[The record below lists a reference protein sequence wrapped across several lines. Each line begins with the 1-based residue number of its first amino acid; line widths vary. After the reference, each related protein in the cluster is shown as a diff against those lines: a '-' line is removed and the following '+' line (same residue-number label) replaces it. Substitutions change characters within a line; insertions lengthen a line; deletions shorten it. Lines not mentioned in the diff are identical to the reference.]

1 MMERTIMPKHPAVL
15 LAGAGVLVTASAAL
29 AATAPASPEW
39 RTTSVALPD
48 GSQAEI
54 RYVGDI
60 PPQVTVSMPVVQD
73 PRAAVVDDV
82 AHGVD
87 NVDGGIPRARRIIQA
102 RPTPAPPQ
110 ATLPQLVVAGDAP
123 KGSTYE
129 YTLITTGT
137 DGKVCAQR
145 TEWTSRGRGKEPEVR
160 RDDSGEGCAGM
171 ASATPVPSALA
182 PAPAPVPAPAPAVP
196 HKPVRIDPDAI

>member
-1 MMERTIMPKHPAVL
+1 MMGRTIMPKHPAVL
-15 LAGAGVLVTASAAL
+15 LAAALVTAGAAP
-29 AATAPASPEW
+29 AATPASSEW
-39 RTTSVALPD
+39 RTTTVALPD

-54 RYVGDI
+54 RYVGDV

-73 PRAAVVDDV
+73 RRAALAEEAVDEADD
-82 AHGVD
+82 A
-87 NVDGGIPRARRIIQA
+87 DGGIPRARRIIQA
-102 RPTPAPPQ
+102 RPAPTLPQ
-110 ATLPQLVVAGDAP
+110 ATLPQLVVSGGAP

-160 RDDSGEGCAGM
+160 RDDTGEGCA
-171 ASATPVPSALA
+171 AAAVTPAPQA
-182 PAPAPVPAPAPAVP
+182 PAPAPPAQP
-196 HKPVRIDPDAI
+196 HKPVRIDPDAV

>member
-1 MMERTIMPKHPAVL
+1 MPKHPAIL
-15 LAGAGVLVTASAAL
+15 LIGAVALVS
-29 AATAPASPEW
+29 ATAPASPEW

-48 GSQAEI
+48 GSRAEI

-73 PRAAVVDDV
+73 PHTAVADEGADEVED
-82 AHGVD
+82 
-87 NVDGGIPRARRIIQA
+87 VDGGIPRARRIIQA
-102 RPTPAPPQ
+102 RPSRAAPQ

-129 YTLITTGT
+129 YMLITTGT

-145 TEWTSRGRGKEPEVR
+145 TEWTSRGRGKDPEVR
-160 RDDSGEGCAGM
+160 RNDSGEGCA
-171 ASATPVPSALA
+171 SAALTPAPSAPPSSA
-182 PAPAPVPAPAPAVP
+182 PPPSAPPQ
-196 HKPVRIDPDAI
+196 KPVRIDPDAI